1 MMTRRNVSTSSSRFR
16 VRLLFL
22 LTLTMDVPA
31 VISFPH
37 ATPAHSFPPTFRVAC
52 ELVKRTF
59 NRFLYKRLM
68 ANVLDERRKVEVK
81 NSFMKGMPYVH
92 DVSRRGEAVIQ

>member
-1 MMTRRNVSTSSSRFR
+1 
-16 VRLLFL
+16 
-22 LTLTMDVPA
+22 
-31 VISFPH
+31 
-37 ATPAHSFPPTFRVAC
+37 
-52 ELVKRTF
+52 
-59 NRFLYKRLM
+59 M